1 MFVLL
6 AEVDLGQSFAPAQ
19 KFNSVGA
26 MVNVLSKAIAFG
38 GGVIIVASIV
48 FAAYKYITAN
58 GEAKSIEEAQGAFV
72 NAMIGMLIIVT
83 AYWLTQILAKFLGV
97 QF

>member
-1 MFVLL
+1 MLSLL

-19 KFNSVGA
+19 KFDSVGA
-26 MVNVLSKAIAFG
+26 LVNVLSKAIAFG
-38 GGVIIVASIV
+38 GGIIVVASIV
-48 FAAYKYITAN
+48 YAAYKYITAN
-58 GEAKSIEEAQGAFV
+58 GEAKSVEEAQGAFV
-72 NAMIGMLIIVT
+72 NAVIGLVIIVT